1 MTDELASASLTADE
15 QAAYKAGYEKA
26 VNDATLWLRDVWV
39 PAPVRWRH
47 MLVGEVFLGAKDRQW
62 MVSALA
68 SQPDG
73 TISVT
78 ARQGQDEF
86 QAVVDPDE
94 TIQALV
100 PTVEREAL
108 ELTRAEL
115 GAQIIE
121 RRAAA

>member
-1 MTDELASASLTADE
+1 MSMTASVTLTADE

-26 VNDATLWLRDVWV
+26 VNDATMWLRDVWV
-39 PAPVRWRH
+39 PCPARWRH
-47 MLVGEVFLGAKDRQW
+47 MQVGEVFLGAKDRSW

-68 SQPDG
+68 VQPDG
-73 TISVT
+73 TISVV

-94 TIQALV
+94 TIRALV

-121 RRAAA
+121 RRVAA